1 MLTRSQ
7 VYNTLSRAF
16 KGALGRGLV
25 GASPRQEE
33 GFPPN
38 IQGTRVD
45 SQALSPERSIPLGSH
60 RFFYNQVLLR
70 YSSLL
75 DLVQLY
81 GRCFCLPFPQTH
93 QECCSKATRATF
105 LKDSN

>member
-38 IQGTRVD
+38 IQGTRVG
-45 SQALSPERSIPLGSH
+45 SQALSPERSSPLGSH

-70 YSSLL
+70 NFSHLH
-75 DLVQLY
+75 LVHLY

-93 QECCSKATRATF
+93 RECCKKATRATS
-105 LKDSN
+105 LKDLN

>member
-16 KGALGRGLV
+16 EDALGRGLV
-25 GASPRQEE
+25 GASSRHEE
-33 GFPPN
+33 GIPPN
-38 IQGTRVD
+38 IQGTKVG
-45 SQALSPERSIPLGSH
+45 SQALSLERSSPLGFH

-93 QECCSKATRATF
+93 QECCRKATRATF
-105 LKDSN
+105 LKDLN

>member
-7 VYNTLSRAF
+7 VYNTLSRAS

-33 GFPPN
+33 RFPPN
-38 IQGTRVD
+38 IQGTRVG
-45 SQALSPERSIPLGSH
+45 SQALSPERSSPLGSH

-70 YSSLL
+70 ILSRLHL
-75 DLVQLY
+75 EHLY
-81 GRCFCLPFPQTH
+81 GRCFCLPFPQIH
-93 QECCSKATRATF
+93 QEYCRMVTHAVF
-105 LKDSN
+105 LKDLN